1 MRQVFTASEHHSSSY
16 LNLTSDIKLQP
27 TRMENIRHILYV
39 ALRRRN
45 PHQDLPGVMVKIPGS
60 WSQLR
65 LEQPGSRHAVLKRPL
80 HDQYGNLLWSDRFVP
95 DNESSLTRKNPCHET
110 MQPNAIDGRNPFQN
124 SSSKLNRT
132 DPMRKPRKQS
142 GQGES
147 HLE

>member
-16 LNLTSDIKLQP
+16 LNLTSDMRLQP

-45 PHQDLPGVMVKIPGS
+45 PHHDLPVVMVKIPGS

-65 LEQPGSRHAVLKRPL
+65 LEQHGSRHAVLKRPL

-95 DNESSLTRKNPCHET
+95 DNESSLTRRKPCHET
-110 MQPNAIDGRNPFQN
+110 MQPHAIDGRNPFRN
-124 SSSKLNRT
+124 SSSTLDRT